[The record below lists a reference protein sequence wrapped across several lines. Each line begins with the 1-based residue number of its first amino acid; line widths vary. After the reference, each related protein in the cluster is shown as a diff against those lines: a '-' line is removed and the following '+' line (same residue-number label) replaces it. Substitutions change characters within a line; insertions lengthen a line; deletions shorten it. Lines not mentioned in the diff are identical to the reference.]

1 MPTIRDT
8 GATDQSERVEFS
20 RSRMARC
27 KPLHDI
33 YLTTADTSLK
43 FFVGKQWKEADKAEL
58 DESRR
63 PALTINRILPMI
75 CSVYGEFSSMHSEF
89 FFKGSR
95 GGSKQ
100 VAGKLST
107 LVRHILNENRYH
119 SRARG
124 DVFLNGIITNRG
136 AFVVTM
142 GDEIDPLGGVE
153 IQSYDPRCIMLP
165 PDAKS
170 YDTKDWPEVF
180 TVEPWTYAEIE
191 DTFGEAKADE
201 CFGEIN
207 ADEDFSRA
215 GSFAHAQGVDDAGMG
230 EDSQEENDNEFRD
243 VYVHE
248 FRSTRK
254 VWRFLDVATQ
264 DVFDI
269 PVDEMKKDEAM
280 QIARETGTIV
290 QQRSA
295 PGVYFRQ
302 FCGDTL
308 LREGW
313 SKIQDFTVVPY
324 FPYFVMGEVLGM
336 VEPLISPQEQ
346 LNKLSSQML
355 HIINSTANSGW
366 QVEEGSLVSP
376 TPDELAR
383 SGSKTGLVIVRR
395 RGTAAAEKIL
405 PNSIPTGIVQAAD
418 RAAMDMQYISN
429 INDGVLGHT
438 GVNVAGKVVQEKKA
452 SMQASLQM
460 VFDNFKSTE
469 EILARVILGYIQAYY
484 TEQRVFRIVEG
495 RAPDRVTESTLAIN
509 THGDYGAIVDDVTLG
524 RYDVTVAHRPR
535 QDVQDDAEFAELLQM
550 KQIGIVIPDH
560 QIVARS
566 HLQNAEEMAKEMRIL
581 AGLEKTPEQIAA
593 DERAQAIAGM
603 DVQLT
608 LEEKRQK
615 IVKMQAETMAIVEK
629 AGVDRAKAQ
638 DIAFGQNARFAAELE
653 AADTE
658 GRRNFMLRDM
668 LSSRSV
674 DANITNTVLRNSAN
688 KELKLL
694 DAMLKSTEKE
704 EKNETQ
710 PDQ

>member
-8 GATDQSERVEFS
+8 GASDQSERVEFS
-20 RSRMARC
+20 RSRMNRC

-33 YLTTADTSLK
+33 YLATADTSLK
-43 FFVGKQWKEADKAEL
+43 FFIGKQWKETDKAEL
-58 DESRR
+58 EDSRR

-89 FFKGSR
+89 FFKGTR

-119 SRARG
+119 SGARG
-124 DVFLNGIITNRG
+124 EVFLNGVITNRG
-136 AFVVTM
+136 AFVAVM
-142 GDEIDPLGGVE
+142 GDDIDPLGGVE
-153 IQSYDPRCIMLP
+153 IQAYDPRCIMLP
-165 PDAKS
+165 ADAKG

-180 TVEPWTYAEIE
+180 TVEPWTYGEIE
-191 DTFGEAKADE
+191 DTFDTDKAE
-201 CFGEIN
+201 QCFGEIN
-207 ADEDFSRA
+207 ATDDFSRS
-215 GSFAHAQGVDDAGMG
+215 GSFAHAQGVDDGG
-230 EDSQEENDNEFRD
+230 EDSQEENDNEYRD

-248 FRSTRK
+248 FRSMRK
-254 VWRFLDVATQ
+254 VWRFLDVQTQ
-264 DVFDI
+264 DVFDV
-269 PVDEMKKDEAM
+269 PQEDMTKDEAKRT
-280 QIARETGTIV
+280 ADETGTIV
-290 QQRSA
+290 QARTA
-295 PGVYFRQ
+295 PGIFFRQ

-313 SKIQDFTVVPY
+313 SKINDFTVVPY

-376 TPDELAR
+376 TADELAR

-395 RGTAAAEKIL
+395 RGTAPAEKII

-460 VFDNFKSTE
+460 VFDNFKRTE
-469 EILARVILGYIQAYY
+469 EILARVILGYVQAYY

-495 RAPDRVTESTLAIN
+495 RAPDRVAESTLAIN
-509 THGDYGAIVDDVTLG
+509 TQGEYGAIVDDVTLG

-550 KQIGIVIPDH
+550 KQIGIMIPDH

-581 AGLEKTPEQIAA
+581 TGLEQTPEQIAA
-593 DERAQAIAGM
+593 AQRQQQIADIDM
-603 DVQLT
+603 QLT

-615 IVKMQAETMAIVEK
+615 IVKLQAETMAIAEK

-638 DIAFGQNARFAAELE
+638 DIAFGQNARFAAEIE

-658 GRRNFMLRDM
+658 GRRNFMLRDL
-668 LSSRSV
+668 LSRRST
-674 DANITNTVLRNSAN
+674 DTNVTTTILRNSAN
-688 KELKLL
+688 KEQQLL
-694 DAMLKSTEKE
+694 DAMIKSTEKE
-704 EKNETQ
+704 DKNETQ
-710 PDQ
+710 SDQ

>member
-8 GATDQSERVEFS
+8 GASDQSERVEFS
-20 RSRMARC
+20 RSRMNRC

-33 YLTTADTSLK
+33 YLATADTSLK
-43 FFVGKQWKEADKAEL
+43 FFVGKQWKSQDKAEL
-58 DESRR
+58 EESRR

-100 VAGKLST
+100 VAGKLSS

-119 SRARG
+119 SGARA

-136 AFVVTM
+136 AFVVNM

-153 IQSYDPRCIMLP
+153 IQSYDPRCIMVP
-165 PDAKS
+165 VDAKS

-180 TVEPWTYAEIE
+180 TVEPWTFGEIE
-191 DTFGEAKADE
+191 DTFGKDKAE
-201 CFGEIN
+201 QCFSENG
-207 ADEDFSRA
+207 ATEDFSRA
-215 GSFAHAQGVDDAGMG
+215 GSFAHAQGVDDNG
-230 EDSQEENDNEFRD
+230 EDSQEESDNEYRD

-248 FRSTRK
+248 FRATRK
-254 VWRFLDVATQ
+254 VWRFVDVQTQ
-264 DVFDI
+264 DVFDV
-269 PVDEMKKDEAM
+269 PQDDMTKAQAKRTAND
-280 QIARETGTIV
+280 TGTLV
-290 QQRSA
+290 QERVA
-295 PGVYFRQ
+295 PGVFFRQ
-302 FCGDTL
+302 FCGETL

-313 SKIQDFTVVPY
+313 SEIQDFTVVPY
-324 FPYFVMGEVLGM
+324 FPYFIMGEVLGM

-376 TPDELAR
+376 TTEELAR
-383 SGSKTGLVIVRR
+383 SGAKTGLVIVRR
-395 RGTAAAEKIL
+395 RGTAPAEKIT
-405 PNSIPTGIVQAAD
+405 PNSIPSGITQAAD

-460 VFDNFKSTE
+460 VFDNFKRTE
-469 EILARVILGYIQAYY
+469 EILARVVLGYIQAFY

-495 RAPDRVTESTLAIN
+495 RAPDKVAESTLAIN

-524 RYDVTVAHRPR
+524 RYDVVVAHRPR

-550 KQIGIVIPDH
+550 KNIGIAVPDH

-581 AGLEKTPEQIAA
+581 AGLEQTPEQIEAA
-593 DERAQAIAGM
+593 ERQRQIAEM
-603 DVQLT
+603 DMQLT
-608 LEEKRQK
+608 LEEKRQNIIK
-615 IVKMQAETMAIVEK
+615 IQAETMAIVEK

-653 AADTE
+653 ASDTE
-658 GRRNFMLRDM
+658 GRRNFMLRDL
-668 LSSRSV
+668 LSRRST
-674 DANITNTVLRNSAN
+674 DTNVTTTVLRNSAN
-688 KELKLL
+688 KEQKLL
-694 DAMLKSTEKE
+694 DAMIKSADKGT
-704 EKNETQ
+704 KNEA
-710 PDQ
+710 

>member
-8 GATDQSERVEFS
+8 GASDQSERVEFS
-20 RSRMARC
+20 RSRMNRC

-33 YLTTADTSLK
+33 YLATADTSLK
-43 FFVGKQWKEADKAEL
+43 FFIGKQWKETDKAEL
-58 DESRR
+58 EDSRR

-89 FFKGSR
+89 FFKGTR

-119 SRARG
+119 SGARG
-124 DVFLNGIITNRG
+124 EVFLNGVITNRG
-136 AFVVTM
+136 AFVAVM
-142 GDEIDPLGGVE
+142 GDDIDPLGGVE
-153 IQSYDPRCIMLP
+153 IQAYDPRCIMLP
-165 PDAKS
+165 ADAKG

-180 TVEPWTYAEIE
+180 TVEPWTYGEIE
-191 DTFGEAKADE
+191 DTFDTDKAE
-201 CFGEIN
+201 QCFGEIN
-207 ADEDFSRA
+207 ATDDFSRS
-215 GSFAHAQGVDDAGMG
+215 GSFAHAQGVDDGG
-230 EDSQEENDNEFRD
+230 EDSQEENDNEYRD

-248 FRSTRK
+248 FRSMRK
-254 VWRFLDVATQ
+254 VWRFLDVQTQ
-264 DVFDI
+264 DVFDV
-269 PVDEMKKDEAM
+269 PQEDMTKDEAKRT
-280 QIARETGTIV
+280 ADETGTIV
-290 QQRSA
+290 QARTA
-295 PGVYFRQ
+295 PGIFFRQ

-313 SKIQDFTVVPY
+313 SKINDFTVVPY

-376 TPDELAR
+376 TADELAR

-395 RGTAAAEKIL
+395 RGTAPAEKII

-460 VFDNFKSTE
+460 VFDNFKRTE
-469 EILARVILGYIQAYY
+469 EILARVILGYVQAYY

-495 RAPDRVTESTLAIN
+495 RAPDRVSESTLAIN
-509 THGDYGAIVDDVTLG
+509 TQGEYGAIVDDVTLG

-550 KQIGIVIPDH
+550 KQIGIMIPDH

-581 AGLEKTPEQIAA
+581 TGLEQTPEQIAA
-593 DERAQAIAGM
+593 AQRQQQIADIDM
-603 DVQLT
+603 QLT

-615 IVKMQAETMAIVEK
+615 IVKLQAETMAIAEK

-638 DIAFGQNARFAAELE
+638 DIAFGQNARFAAEIE

-658 GRRNFMLRDM
+658 GRRNFMLRDL
-668 LSSRSV
+668 LSRRST
-674 DANITNTVLRNSAN
+674 DTNVTTTILRNSAN
-688 KELKLL
+688 KEQQLL
-694 DAMLKSTEKE
+694 DAMIKSTEKE
-704 EKNETQ
+704 DKNETQ
-710 PDQ
+710 SDQ

>member
-8 GATDQSERVEFS
+8 GASDQSERVEFS
-20 RSRMARC
+20 RSRMNRC

-43 FFVGKQWKEADKAEL
+43 FFVGKQWKETDKAEL
-58 DESRR
+58 EESRR

-89 FFKGSR
+89 FFKGTR

-100 VAGKLST
+100 VASKLST

-119 SRARG
+119 SGSRS

-136 AFVVTM
+136 AFIVTM

-153 IQSYDPRCIMLP
+153 IQAYDPRCIMLP
-165 PDAKS
+165 VDAKS
-170 YDTKDWPEVF
+170 YDPKDWPEVF
-180 TVEPWTYAEIE
+180 TVEPWTFGEIE
-191 DTFGEAKADE
+191 DAFGTEKAE
-201 CFGEIN
+201 LCFGENN
-207 ADEDFSRA
+207 AGEDFSRA
-215 GSFAHAQGVDDAGMG
+215 GSFAHAQGVDDEGV
-230 EDSQEENDNEFRD
+230 DSQEENDNEYRD

-248 FRSTRK
+248 FRSVRK
-254 VWRFLDVATQ
+254 VWRFLDVETQ
-264 DVFDI
+264 DVFDV
-269 PVDEMKKDEAM
+269 PQDDMTKAEATRTA
-280 QIARETGTIV
+280 QETGTLV
-290 QQRSA
+290 QARTA
-295 PGVYFRQ
+295 PGVFFRQ
-302 FCGDTL
+302 FCGETL

-313 SKIQDFTVVPY
+313 SQIADFTVVPY

-366 QVEEGSLVSP
+366 QAEEGSLVSP

-383 SGSKTGLVIVRR
+383 NGAKTGLVIIRR
-395 RGTAAAEKIL
+395 RGTAPVEKIT

-460 VFDNFKSTE
+460 VFDNFKRTE
-469 EILARVILGYIQAYY
+469 EILARVVLGYIQAYY

-509 THGDYGAIVDDVTLG
+509 TQGEYGAIVDDVTLG
-524 RYDVTVAHRPR
+524 RYDVQVAHRPR

-581 AGLEKTPEQIAA
+581 AGLEQTPEQIEAA
-593 DERAQAIAGM
+593 RRQQQIAEM
-603 DVQLT
+603 DMQLT

-615 IVKMQAETMAIVEK
+615 IVKLQAETMAIVEK

-658 GRRNFMLRDM
+658 GRRNFMLRDL
-668 LSSRSV
+668 LSRRST
-674 DANITNTVLRNSAN
+674 DTNVTTTILRNSAN
-688 KELKLL
+688 KEQKLL
-694 DAMLKSTEKE
+694 DAMLKSTGED
-704 EKNETQ
+704 KNETQ
-710 PDQ
+710 PNQ

>member
-8 GATDQSERVEFS
+8 GANDQSERVEFS
-20 RSRMARC
+20 RSRMNRC

-33 YLTTADTSLK
+33 YLATADTSLK
-43 FFVGKQWKEADKAEL
+43 FFIGKQWKETDKAEL
-58 DESRR
+58 EESRR

-95 GGSKQ
+95 GGTKQ

-119 SRARG
+119 SGARG
-124 DVFLNGIITNRG
+124 EVFLNGVITNRG
-136 AFVVTM
+136 SFVATM

-153 IQSYDPRCIMLP
+153 IQAYDPRCIMIP
-165 PDAKS
+165 ADAKG

-180 TVEPWTYAEIE
+180 TVEPWTYGEIE
-191 DTFGEAKADE
+191 DTYGKEKAE
-201 CFGEIN
+201 QCFCEIN
-207 ADEDFSRA
+207 ATEDFSRA
-215 GSFAHAQGVDDAGMG
+215 GSFAHAQSVDDGG
-230 EDSQEENDNEFRD
+230 EDAQEENDNEYRD

-248 FRSTRK
+248 FRSMRK
-254 VWRFLDVATQ
+254 VWRFLDVETQ
-264 DVFDI
+264 DVFDV
-269 PVDEMKKDEAM
+269 PQEEMTKAEAKRT
-280 QIARETGTIV
+280 ATETGTLV
-290 QQRSA
+290 QARVA
-295 PGVYFRQ
+295 PGIFFRQ
-302 FCGDTL
+302 FCGETL

-313 SKIQDFTVVPY
+313 SKINDFTVVPY

-376 TPDELAR
+376 TADELAR

-395 RGTAAAEKIL
+395 RGTAPAEKII

-460 VFDNFKSTE
+460 VFDNFKRTE
-469 EILARVILGYIQAYY
+469 EILARVILGYVQAYY

-495 RAPDRVTESTLAIN
+495 RAPDRVTEATLAIN
-509 THGDYGAIVDDVTLG
+509 TQGDYGAIVDDVTLG

-581 AGLEKTPEQIAA
+581 AGLEQTPEQIAA
-593 DERAQAIAGM
+593 AERQQQIADLDM
-603 DVQLT
+603 QLT

-615 IVKMQAETMAIVEK
+615 IVKLQAETMAIAEK

-658 GRRNFMLRDM
+658 GRRNFMLRDL
-668 LSSRSV
+668 LSRRST
-674 DANITNTVLRNSAN
+674 DTNVTTTILRNSAN
-688 KELKLL
+688 KEQQLL
-694 DAMLKSTEKE
+694 DAMIKSTEKE
-704 EKNETQ
+704 DKNETQ
-710 PDQ
+710 PNQ

>member
-8 GATDQSERVEFS
+8 GASDQSERVEFS
-20 RSRMARC
+20 RSRMNRC

-43 FFVGKQWKEADKAEL
+43 FFVGKQWKETDKAEL
-58 DESRR
+58 EESRR

-89 FFKGSR
+89 FFKGTR

-100 VAGKLST
+100 VAAKLST

-119 SRARG
+119 SGSRS

-136 AFVVTM
+136 AFIVTM

-153 IQSYDPRCIMLP
+153 IQAYDPRCIMLP
-165 PDAKS
+165 VDAKS
-170 YDTKDWPEVF
+170 YDPKDWPEVF
-180 TVEPWTYAEIE
+180 TVEPWTFGEIE
-191 DTFGEAKADE
+191 DAFGKEKAE
-201 CFGEIN
+201 LCFGENN
-207 ADEDFSRA
+207 AGEDFSRA
-215 GSFAHAQGVDDAGMG
+215 GSFAHAQGVDDEGV
-230 EDSQEENDNEFRD
+230 DSQEENDNEYRD

-248 FRSTRK
+248 FRSVRK
-254 VWRFLDVATQ
+254 VWRFLDVETQ
-264 DVFDI
+264 DVFDV
-269 PVDEMKKDEAM
+269 PQDDMSKAEATRTA
-280 QIARETGTIV
+280 QETGTLV
-290 QQRSA
+290 QARTA
-295 PGVYFRQ
+295 PGVFFRQ
-302 FCGDTL
+302 FCGETL

-313 SKIQDFTVVPY
+313 SQIADFTVVPY

-366 QVEEGSLVSP
+366 QAEEGSLVSP

-383 SGSKTGLVIVRR
+383 NGAKTGLVIIRR
-395 RGTAAAEKIL
+395 RGTAPVEKIT

-460 VFDNFKSTE
+460 VFDNFKRTE

-509 THGDYGAIVDDVTLG
+509 MQGEYGAIVDDVTLG
-524 RYDVTVAHRPR
+524 RYDVQVAHRPR

-581 AGLEKTPEQIAA
+581 AGLEQTPEQIEAA
-593 DERAQAIAGM
+593 RRQQQIAEADM
-603 DVQLT
+603 QLT

-615 IVKMQAETMAIVEK
+615 IVKLQAETMAIIEK

-658 GRRNFMLRDM
+658 GRRNFMLRDL
-668 LSSRSV
+668 LSRRST
-674 DANITNTVLRNSAN
+674 DTNVTTTILRNSAN
-688 KELKLL
+688 KEQKLL
-694 DAMLKSTEKE
+694 DAMLKSTGED
-704 EKNETQ
+704 KNETQ
-710 PDQ
+710 PNQ

>member
-8 GATDQSERVEFS
+8 GANDQSERVEFS
-20 RSRMARC
+20 RSRMNRC

-33 YLTTADTSLK
+33 YLATADTSLK
-43 FFVGKQWKEADKAEL
+43 FFIGKQWKETDKAEL
-58 DESRR
+58 EESRR

-95 GGSKQ
+95 GGTKQ

-107 LVRHILNENRYH
+107 LIRHILNENRYH
-119 SRARG
+119 SGARG

-136 AFVVTM
+136 AFVATM

-153 IQSYDPRCIMLP
+153 IQAYDPRCIMIP
-165 PDAKS
+165 ADAKG

-180 TVEPWTYAEIE
+180 TVEPWTYGEIE
-191 DTFGEAKADE
+191 DTYGKEKAE
-201 CFGEIN
+201 QCFGEIN
-207 ADEDFSRA
+207 ATEDFSRA
-215 GSFAHAQGVDDAGMG
+215 GSFAHAQSVDDGG
-230 EDSQEENDNEFRD
+230 EDAQEENDNEYRD

-248 FRSTRK
+248 FRSMRK
-254 VWRFLDVATQ
+254 VWRFLDVETQ
-264 DVFDI
+264 DVFDV
-269 PVDEMKKDEAM
+269 PQEEMTKAEAKRT
-280 QIARETGTIV
+280 ATETGTLV
-290 QQRSA
+290 QARVA
-295 PGVYFRQ
+295 PGIFFRQ
-302 FCGDTL
+302 FCGETL

-313 SKIQDFTVVPY
+313 SKINDFTVVPY

-376 TPDELAR
+376 TADELAR

-395 RGTAAAEKIL
+395 RGTAPAEKII

-460 VFDNFKSTE
+460 VFDNFKRTE
-469 EILARVILGYIQAYY
+469 EILARVILGYVQAYY

-509 THGDYGAIVDDVTLG
+509 TQGDYGAIVDDVTLG

-581 AGLEKTPEQIAA
+581 AGLEQTPEQIAA
-593 DERAQAIAGM
+593 AERQQQIA
-603 DVQLT
+603 DLDIQLT

-615 IVKMQAETMAIVEK
+615 IVKLQAETMAIAEK

-658 GRRNFMLRDM
+658 GRRNFMLRDL
-668 LSSRSV
+668 LSRRST
-674 DANITNTVLRNSAN
+674 DTNVTTTILRNSAN
-688 KELKLL
+688 KEQQLL
-694 DAMLKSTEKE
+694 DAMIKSTEKE
-704 EKNETQ
+704 DKNETQ
-710 PDQ
+710 PNQ